1 MPIARKSEEWAVR
14 ARRHESD
21 DLDLLLLHGLQR
33 ETCLQGQPGR
43 SWKHIQERVV
53 ASALWYSARVA
64 PLALVDLR
72 ADHAALGLMQAAP
85 AEWYLE
91 LSARVFI

>member
-33 ETCLQGQPGR
+33 DTTLQGPPDR
-43 SWKHIQERVV
+43 SWRRLQDRVV
-53 ASALWYSARVA
+53 AATLWYSARVA

-72 ADHAALGLMQAAP
+72 ADHAALGLLRAAP
-85 AEWYLE
+85 TEWYLE